1 MNGRAAGWLER
12 AGVRRPLHA
21 WNPRHLR
28 IAFISGCTVASLTVA
43 GAWYATE
50 RQLAQLNEALALAQ
64 SAPVQQQAPKPATPA
79 PQDYALAL
87 PPRADTAA
95 AVQAVQ
101 HAATQHGVAFISV
114 QISERRADGQRLGH
128 TDLALRLNGRYAAV
142 KALLA
147 DVVSAEPGRMLH
159 RLTLRRADGAASS
172 NVEAAAT
179 LRLWTRPALLPESRD
194 PGS

>member
-1 MNGRAAGWLER
+1 
-12 AGVRRPLHA
+12 LHA
-21 WNPRHLR
+21 WTARHLR
-28 IAFISGCTVASLTVA
+28 IALIIGCTVASLTVA

-50 RQLAQLNEALALAQ
+50 RQLGQLNEALALTQ
-64 SAPVQQQAPKPATPA
+64 SAPVQQQAPRQATAA

-87 PPRADTAA
+87 PARADTAA
-95 AVQAVQ
+95 AVQAIQ
-101 HAATQHGVAFISV
+101 QAATQHGVAFISV
-114 QISERRADGQRLGH
+114 QVSEQRADGQRLGH

-147 DVVSAEPGRMLH
+147 DVLSAEPGRMLQH
-159 RLTLRRADGAASS
+159 LTLRRADGAAGS

-179 LRLWTRPALLPESRD
+179 LRLWTRPALTPESRN